1 MLALVAA
8 PVLYGA
14 TAGDANE
21 LKSKADSGD
30 AAALAELVQLAAKDD
45 CGMTDREII
54 RYCTLAAGQNNVD
67 AQVLLYAFF
76 SQGKHTPA
84 NREMAS
90 VWEEGILN
98 SGSADAIFKLAKW
111 KMENGATLAER
122 LSGKDLCKKAAD
134 MGCGDAVQYQEERT
148 APPPPVS
155 PPRTVNTRSTENR
168 SDLAPLINR
177 MRALKC
183 KHADSAEQ
191 QRHLLV
197 LLPMIQDGADVDVT
211 TSDSG
216 GHTALHYSCA
226 IGSLS
231 ITRWLVYHGA
241 NVNAMADNGD
251 TPLAVVGADNR
262 AAITQLL
269 IDHGAGG
276 GQAAHAGVHGGA
288 ANASSA
294 GGRGDLQPMIDRMAA
309 LRCREESSK
318 LYQKRLLMLLP
329 MIRDGAD
336 VNITTVETKGNTA
349 LHYAVAI
356 GSLSITRWLL
366 EHGANPNAVTDK
378 GASVLQCVGADNGAA
393 IRRLLIQYG
402 AEN

>member
-1 MLALVAA
+1 
-8 PVLYGA
+8 
-14 TAGDANE
+14 
-21 LKSKADSGD
+21 
-30 AAALAELVQLAAKDD
+30 
-45 CGMTDREII
+45 MTDREII

-155 PPRTVNTRSTENR
+155 PPRTVNTRSTEDR

-216 GHTALHYSCA
+216 GAHGPSLLMRHRKPEHHQMVGLPRGQRQRHGRQRGYSA
-226 IGSLS
+226 G
-231 ITRWLVYHGA
+231 R
-241 NVNAMADNGD
+241 
-251 TPLAVVGADNR
+251 
-262 AAITQLL
+262 
-269 IDHGAGG
+269 GG
-276 GQAAHAGVHGGA
+276 GRQP
-288 ANASSA
+288 
-294 GGRGDLQPMIDRMAA
+294 GRNHPI
-309 LRCREESSK
+309 
-318 LYQKRLLMLLP
+318 
-329 MIRDGAD
+329 AD
-336 VNITTVETKGNTA
+336 
-349 LHYAVAI
+349 
-356 GSLSITRWLL
+356 
-366 EHGANPNAVTDK
+366 
-378 GASVLQCVGADNGAA
+378 
-393 IRRLLIQYG
+393 
-402 AEN
+402 